1 MNHPIMPGKTT
12 RFRFFMDL
20 ATEKRTLKRAI
31 RVALLVGVIL
41 NLINQPG
48 IFVSFSF
55 HEASIAK
62 ILLTFIVPFGV
73 SLYSSILS
81 GSKVKPGRVSRLDA
95 ILKCKRCNK
104 TNFHVHLGEPV
115 GECPECKKKT
125 RWSPAQIF
133 LFARTDQ
140 ELLKSLALFARY
152 NPQPLFRIDR
162 DGVILGANPESEK
175 LLDQE
180 SLAGQKVQASIP
192 EDEQVNLHELA
203 HKGYKKEFVVSLSG
217 HDYNFVLQ
225 GVPVLN
231 SIHVYGNNITEII
244 RAEKKIKKQA
254 EEIQSS
260 IHYAWRI
267 QRAMLPETNLV
278 HRIFPGHF
286 IFYRPRNIVSGDFYW
301 VNRVYNYRIAVV
313 ADCTGHGV
321 PGAFMSMMGISL
333 LNEIILREKIVEPDK
348 ILNKLRSRL
357 LLSLKT
363 SNNKTQVSDGMDI
376 SLVIIDD
383 EKKTLTFAGAYNPLY
398 IFRNQELIELKG
410 DRMPIGKFVNDDTPF
425 SQK

>member
-1 MNHPIMPGKTT
+1 MPGKTT

-62 ILLTFIVPFGV
+62 IFLTFIVPFGV

-95 ILKCKRCNK
+95 ILKCKRCKK

-115 GECPECKKKT
+115 GECPECREKT

-133 LFARTDQ
+133 SFARTDQ

-152 NPQPLFRIDR
+152 NPQPLFRINR
-162 DGVILGANPESEK
+162 EGVILGANPESEK
-175 LLDQE
+175 LLNQQN
-180 SLAGQKVQASIP
+180 LAGQKIQAFIP
-192 EDEQVNLHELA
+192 EVEQVNLSELA
-203 HKGYKKEFVVSLSG
+203 QNGYKKEFVVLLSG

-244 RAEKKIKKQA
+244 RAEKKIKQQA
-254 EEIQSS
+254 EEIQ
-260 IHYAWRI
+260 
-267 QRAMLPETNLV
+267 
-278 HRIFPGHF
+278 G
-286 IFYRPRNIVSGDFYW
+286 
-301 VNRVYNYRIAVV
+301 YNY
-313 ADCTGHGV
+313 
-321 PGAFMSMMGISL
+321 
-333 LNEIILREKIVEPDK
+333 
-348 ILNKLRSRL
+348 
-357 LLSLKT
+357 
-363 SNNKTQVSDGMDI
+363 
-376 SLVIIDD
+376 
-383 EKKTLTFAGAYNPLY
+383 
-398 IFRNQELIELKG
+398 
-410 DRMPIGKFVNDDTPF
+410 
-425 SQK
+425 